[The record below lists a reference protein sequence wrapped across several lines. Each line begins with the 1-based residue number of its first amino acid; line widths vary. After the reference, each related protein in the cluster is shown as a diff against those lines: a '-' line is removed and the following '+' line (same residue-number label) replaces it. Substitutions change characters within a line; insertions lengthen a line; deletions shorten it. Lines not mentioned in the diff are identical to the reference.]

1 MINQIQIPRPVTPP
15 RTANN
20 TVNHQ
25 IIVNGHYLGCTDK
38 CQGCHRCVKKER
50 EIRGYTSVTP
60 KKLF

>member
-1 MINQIQIPRPVTPP
+1 MSIQNQMPVTPP
-15 RTANN
+15 RTPNN

-25 IIVNGHYLGCTDK
+25 IIVNGHYLGCSNK

-50 EIRGYTSVTP
+50 EIKRNAEFTTP